1 MPAFVH
7 SLATAVPDAVY
18 PQDVV
23 RDLYLRQPGIG
34 RRGKR
39 ILKAIF
45 DASAIQQRH
54 SVIRGIGGQQSED
67 ASPFYDPESGELLSP
82 STATRNDLYRQEAP
96 ALFRDAASRALR
108 ESGYTAEQVTHVV
121 TASCTG
127 FYAPG
132 PEYGLVRDLHLSP
145 QTQRYHIGF
154 MGCYAAFP
162 ALRLAATIAEADPQ
176 AVVLVVCAELCT
188 LHLTVADDTDSLL
201 SSSLFADGAAAAV
214 VSSRPGP
221 LRFDRF
227 ASNLTPEGI
236 GEQDMAWTIGDM
248 GFDMVLTSAI
258 PELIKTYVQDAL
270 TPMLTGIPAPQH
282 WAIHPGGRSILDNV
296 QHAFQLSDRQ
306 LAPSRHVLSQ
316 FGNMSSATV
325 MFVLKELLE
334 DRNLQGQVC
343 AVAFGPGLT
352 IESALLTKAGT

>member
-18 PQDVV
+18 TQEFV

-34 RRGKR
+34 RRGGR

-54 SVIRGIGGQQSED
+54 SVIRGLGGQQTQD
-67 ASPFYDPESGELLSP
+67 VSPFYDPASGQLLSP
-82 STATRNDLYRQEAP
+82 STGTRNDLYKQEAP
-96 ALFRDAASRALR
+96 ALFRDAARSAL
-108 ESGYTAEQVTHVV
+108 EHSGYRADQVTHVV

-132 PEYGLVRDLHLSP
+132 PEYSLVRDLHLSP

-162 ALRLAATIAEADPQ
+162 ALRLAATIAQADER
-176 AVVLVVCAELCT
+176 AVVLVVCAELCS
-188 LHLTVADDTDSLL
+188 LHLAVADDTDTLL
-201 SSSLFADGAAAAV
+201 SSSLFADGAAAAI
-214 VSSRPGP
+214 VSSSPGP

-227 ASNLTPEGI
+227 TSNLTPEGI
-236 GEQDMAWTIGDM
+236 GEQDMAWTIGDT
-248 GFDMVLTSAI
+248 GFDMVLSSAI
-258 PELIKTYVQDAL
+258 PELVKTHVRDAL
-270 TPMLTGIPAPQH
+270 APTLADAPAPQH

-296 QHAFQLSDRQ
+296 QQAFNLSDSQ
-306 LAPSRHVLSQ
+306 LAPSRQILSQ

-334 DRNLQGQVC
+334 DRNVQGQLC

-352 IESALLTKAGT
+352 IESALLTKAGA